1 MTANDVV
8 NGILSTMP
16 GAKAWRDGKTYYYL
30 DLKHLNV
37 NPDADAN
44 KTKGGYGVVRNHIYE
59 VELNTIFG
67 LGTPV
72 LIPDEEIEIIPQKPT
87 PDAFYLGARINI
99 LS

>member
-1 MTANDVV
+1 MRSLARLLAGKDLTANDVV

-44 KTKGGYGVVRNHIYE
+44 KTKGGYGVVR
-59 VELNTIFG
+59 
-67 LGTPV
+67 
-72 LIPDEEIEIIPQKPT
+72 KP
-87 PDAFYLGARINI
+87 YL
-99 LS
+99 